1 MRRRHFDALRPLCPN
16 CRSQG
21 VESALRIGAVAR
33 ERGSLVLEGALH
45 CSRAGCQAEYPIIDG
60 VPILVAGVRAFITD
74 NLLYLLA
81 RDDLSSHAE
90 SMLGDGSGPGSAF
103 NTTRQFLSS
112 YAWDHYADLDP
123 QEPASEPRPG
133 AVIRTLDRGLELL
146 GGVPEGPAIEIGCSV
161 GRTSFEMAARHRG
174 LVLGVDVNVSMIRLA
189 ARVLVEGEVRYPRR
203 QVGIVF
209 ERRTLPARFPD
220 ADRVDFWI
228 ADALALPFADAT
240 FALAVSLNVLD
251 CVPAP
256 YAFLG
261 EIARVLAG
269 GGGAVLSTPY
279 DWSPGATPVEAWIGG
294 HSQRG
299 PNRGAAEPFVRSLL
313 DGTHP
318 QAVPGLRLVGEDAD
332 SPWHVRLHARSTMLY
347 RNHLLALRAG
357 RA

>member
-146 GGVPEGPAIEIGCSV
+146 
-161 GRTSFEMAARHRG
+161 
-174 LVLGVDVNVSMIRLA
+174 
-189 ARVLVEGEVRYPRR
+189 
-203 QVGIVF
+203 
-209 ERRTLPARFPD
+209 
-220 ADRVDFWI
+220 
-228 ADALALPFADAT
+228 
-240 FALAVSLNVLD
+240 
-251 CVPAP
+251 
-256 YAFLG
+256 
-261 EIARVLAG
+261 
-269 GGGAVLSTPY
+269 
-279 DWSPGATPVEAWIGG
+279 
-294 HSQRG
+294 
-299 PNRGAAEPFVRSLL
+299 
-313 DGTHP
+313 
-318 QAVPGLRLVGEDAD
+318 
-332 SPWHVRLHARSTMLY
+332 
-347 RNHLLALRAG
+347 
-357 RA
+357 